1 MVEDDDGDF
10 TPEFRWHDATASSAE
25 HTLGVLMTHDGELRV
40 RFCRGYVP
48 RADKAIRAACARARP
63 GHARAGRPRDVEPS
77 VVARG

>member
-48 RADKAIRAACARARP
+48 RADKAIRAAWRAPSPVTRAR
-63 GHARAGRPRDVEPS
+63 GVRDLAEPS